1 MTFNNKSLNPC
12 AVYYNMNT
20 FAKPQLKQLS
30 QFTLADFSTLAEYVI
45 TENYTMMIEN
55 LSVEKLNLIDMLD
68 LLNISIVA
76 STENTTQADNL
87 IRAGYSAVLQY
98 LPRLT
103 IIDYIKLL
111 ADSAAALSSSYNKD
125 LPSLTAKQQSA
136 LLNLSNLIDKLTTE
150 TASKS
155 LRIKQFEAE
164 QRARL
169 RARAERRASLAERE
183 LIKRRKQRAKQVQA
197 QKTNLK
203 MYIKAL
209 SVSTDEATFS
219 QKVLKVAELID
230 SDLDLWFTLR
240 STCLTA
246 FG

>member
-1 MTFNNKSLNPC
+1 MTNFNTFNQN
-12 AVYYNMNT
+12 ATIYYNLNV
-20 FAKPQLKQLS
+20 FERPRLKTLS
-30 QFTLADFSTLAEYVI
+30 QFTLSDFSTVAAYAVTDYHTVSLLE
-45 TENYTMMIEN
+45 
-55 LSVEKLNLIDMLD
+55 LPPEKIALIN
-68 LLNISIVA
+68 LLNSIE
-76 STENTTQADNL
+76 STQADKAIDAADK
-87 IRAGYSAVLQY
+87 IRSGYSAVLQH

-111 ADSAAALSSSYNKD
+111 SDSASANAVYDCK
-125 LPSLTAKQQSA
+125 LTENPQEAPA
-136 LLNLSNLIDKLTTE
+136 ILANLIDKLTTE
-150 TASKS
+150 TANRS

-183 LIKRRKQRAKQVQA
+183 LIERRKQRAKQVQA

-219 QKVLKVAELID
+219 QKVLRMAELID
-230 SDLDLWFTLR
+230 SDLDL
-240 STCLTA
+240 
-246 FG
+246 